1 MKKDTGFSSRE
12 TNKGQVREFSE
23 IKAVE
28 KLYEQKT
35 YFKNRLLKKNRHLSK
50 WAARN
55 SYGAYRVYNR
65 DIPEIPLSVDIY
77 TDFPSG
83 IRYAVVFLYE
93 RPYKTSGSEE
103 ERWLESMLAILSDT
117 LSIPEDNIFSR
128 IRKKQ
133 RGNNQYG
140 KIVDTGSEKT
150 VRPDNEKTPDDFEIT
165 VKEGELGFIVRP
177 QTYLDTGLFIDHR
190 ILRNRICFESKGKK
204 ILNLFCY
211 TGSFSV
217 FGAHGGGVVTSVD
230 ISNTYLGWAKKNFEL
245 NGINSLRHEFIREDV
260 FLFLK
265 KALEKKEKWDI
276 IILDPPTFSNSKK
289 MKDFL
294 DINRHWPLLCA
305 ECILLLNRGGT
316 LYFSTNSKKLKF
328 SGNLLQEKINRLAK
342 GKDHSLQELK
352 IKDITAS
359 TIPEDFK
366 DSKIHKVWEIKL

>member
-23 IKAVE
+23 IKAAE

-50 WAARN
+50 WAAKN

-93 RPYKTSGSEE
+93 RPYKTTESEE
-103 ERWLESMLAILSDT
+103 ENWLKSMLAVLSET
-117 LSIPEDNIFSR
+117 LSIPKDNIFSK
-128 IRKKQ
+128 IRRKQ
-133 RGNNQYG
+133 KGSSQY
-140 KIVDTGSEKT
+140 EKLVEGGTEALGQENT
-150 VRPDNEKTPDDFEIT
+150 VKTQDDFEIT
-165 VKEGELGFIVRP
+165 VKEGNQDFIVRP
-177 QTYLDTGLFIDHR
+177 QTYLDTGLFLDHR
-190 ILRNRICFESKGKK
+190 NLRNRICKESGGKK

-217 FGAHGGGVVTSVD
+217 FGALGGGSVTSVD

-245 NGINSLRHEFIREDV
+245 NGINISSHEFIREDV

-265 KALEKKEKWDI
+265 KALEKKERWDI

-294 DINRHWPLLCA
+294 DINRHWSLLCA
-305 ECILLLNRGGT
+305 KCILLLKQGGT

>member
-23 IKAVE
+23 IKAAE

-50 WAARN
+50 WAAKN

-150 VRPDNEKTPDDFEIT
+150 VRPDNEKTPDDFESNSPLAGIQFQKDLEEKAFILGGSHYFAPIQKVEDFLNNQKSST
-165 VKEGELGFIVRP
+165 IGVVIPSYLPGTTLTNLNEILPNFVSSTLKEGIIYFDKRLHGFANPDAI
-177 QTYLDTGLFIDHR
+177 LTGIETR
-190 ILRNRICFESKGKK
+190 SSSPVKIPRNA
-204 ILNLFCY
+204 
-211 TGSFSV
+211 SF
-217 FGAHGGGVVTSVD
+217 
-230 ISNTYLGWAKKNFEL
+230 ISNIEGIYPCGEGAGYAGGIMSAGVDGIKVSLSILGAIF
-245 NGINSLRHEFIREDV
+245 
-260 FLFLK
+260 
-265 KALEKKEKWDI
+265 
-276 IILDPPTFSNSKK
+276 
-289 MKDFL
+289 
-294 DINRHWPLLCA
+294 
-305 ECILLLNRGGT
+305 
-316 LYFSTNSKKLKF
+316 
-328 SGNLLQEKINRLAK
+328 
-342 GKDHSLQELK
+342 
-352 IKDITAS
+352 
-359 TIPEDFK
+359 
-366 DSKIHKVWEIKL
+366 